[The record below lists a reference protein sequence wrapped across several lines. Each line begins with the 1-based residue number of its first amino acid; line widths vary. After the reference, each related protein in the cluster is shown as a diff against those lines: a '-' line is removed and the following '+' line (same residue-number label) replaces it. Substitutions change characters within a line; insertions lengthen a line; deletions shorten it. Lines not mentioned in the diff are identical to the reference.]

1 MFNFLGLRKDP
12 KKSTSEKEADGG
24 FVIVGETAGE
34 ESWRMQGTRG
44 SHPSTNVVVQPSQY
58 PSLSPHMEEPR
69 KPAPAVP
76 PLAAAPPAPPTA
88 DTNMS
93 VPDFLGDV
101 PFTLAPHILAMQAG
115 FPLNPDLILS
125 RDLNYNLTSFNY
137 DFTLENS
144 VLCDL

>member
-1 MFNFLGLRKDP
+1 MFSFLGLRKDS

-34 ESWRMQGTRG
+34 QSWRMQSMHV
-44 SHPSTNVVVQPSQY
+44 SHPSTNVVVQPSQ
-58 PSLSPHMEEPR
+58 PKKH
-69 KPAPAVP
+69 APAVP
-76 PLAAAPPAPPTA
+76 TMPTVAAGPPAPPTT
-88 DTNMS
+88 DVNPS

-101 PFTLAPHILAMQAG
+101 PFTLAPHILAMQAE
-115 FPLNPDLILS
+115 FTLNSDLILS
-125 RDLNYNLTSFNY
+125 RDINYNLTSFNY